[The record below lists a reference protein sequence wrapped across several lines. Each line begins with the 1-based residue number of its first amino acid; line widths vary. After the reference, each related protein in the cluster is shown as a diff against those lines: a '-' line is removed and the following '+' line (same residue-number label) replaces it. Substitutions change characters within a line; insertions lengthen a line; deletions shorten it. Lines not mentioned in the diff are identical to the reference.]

1 MTSAAPRGVGPED
14 VEPEATLKQMVDR
27 ALRDHRT
34 AEEQATSVIRNAIVA
49 GVFKP
54 GERLPQDRLAR
65 LLGVSRMPIRAGLR
79 QLESEGL
86 VETHAHR
93 GATVRVLT
101 PEEISDLYELRILVE
116 TFALKKTV
124 RAINEPQLEK
134 LEGLAADLEEAPDH
148 ESWMLARQRF
158 YHELY
163 TIGNTPRVVTTI
175 MQFRGEVSRYTHN
188 LGDPRS
194 QTHFDLL
201 ERIRMG
207 DPDLAAAWL
216 EAHLRHVAQARRHQI
231 RSSTPQPDTHPASG
245 EAEQ

>member
-1 MTSAAPRGVGPED
+1 MTSTAPKGVESED
-14 VEPEATLKQMVDR
+14 VTPETNLKQMVDR

-49 GVFKP
+49 GVFKS

-93 GATVRVLT
+93 GATVRTLT

-124 RAINEPQLEK
+124 RAINDEQLEK
-134 LEGLAADLEEAPDH
+134 LEGLTTDLEDAPDH

-194 QTHFDLL
+194 QTHFALL

-216 EAHLRHVAQARRHQI
+216 EAHLRHVAQERRHQV
-231 RSSTPQPDTHPASG
+231 RSSMSNPEKDPPADG
-245 EAEQ
+245 TDQ